1 MTTERVGESS
11 DSLSRRR
18 PNFSTRTAHGDD
30 SRLAPADSAHS
41 TSDERTRLLP
51 KPPTRWP
58 RPYEPT
64 NSTQRSENQPN
75 ASSTDY
81 FHGFSR
87 WWNKQSG
94 TEQEEENH
102 ADATLQNVSL
112 SAGPLRDA
120 SADRKDKNGHRSKS
134 VDEPKKL
141 GTFSGVFVPTTL
153 NVLSILMFLR
163 FGFIL
168 GQAGVLGILG
178 LLLVSYTINLVTTM
192 SLSAIATN
200 GTVRGG
206 GAYYLISRSLGPE
219 FGGSIG
225 IVFYL
230 GSVFNTGM
238 NAVGLV
244 DCFTQNFGTQSGD
257 WANFLLEGFW
267 WQYLWGTV
275 ILVFCTAICLAGSSI
290 FARAS
295 NGLLV
300 ILLVATF
307 SIPLSAIFLKPFPV
321 PRLGVEFTGLRLK
334 TLMGNLKP
342 HLTKGAAGSQIKG
355 RENFQDLFGILFPA
369 TGGIFAGASMSG
381 DLKNPS
387 KAIPKGTLS
396 GLALTFVSYGL
407 VILAMAASVTRES
420 FYNNVNVIQ
429 IVNAS
434 DSVILLGEF
443 ATSFFSALM
452 GVIGSAKLLQ
462 AIARDSLLP
471 GIGIFAQG
479 TKKTDDPVY
488 AILVTYVFAQVTM
501 LFDINRIASF
511 VTMTYLMTFLVTNL
525 ACFLLKIG
533 SAPNF
538 RPSFHYFNWQ
548 TAAAGTLVSGV
559 SMFFVDG
566 LYATGCVGILV
577 ILFLLIHYSSPPK
590 PWGDVSQSLIYH
602 QVRKY
607 LLRLRQEHVKFWRPQ
622 ILLFVSDLDKQ
633 YKMVSFCNSLKKG
646 ALFVLAHVL
655 VTEDFSAAVP
665 EARRQQTA
673 WTKFV
678 EFSKIKAFVNI
689 SISPAAEWGM
699 RNIVLNSGL
708 GGMRPNIVVIDQFRQ
723 DQSLVET
730 VSTYSGRRDSK
741 TRRASTRGEE
751 PLGSSNPP
759 MSGQSYVT
767 ILEDLLFK
775 LRINVAVAKGFE
787 DLELPDP
794 HGRHT
799 KKYIDLWPIQMSAE
813 LGADHESK
821 QNVLTTNFD
830 TYTLILQLGCILN
843 TVPSWK
849 KTYKIRV
856 AVFVEYETD
865 VEDERG
871 RVEALL
877 DKLRIEAEVIV
888 FWLACGD
895 IQSYRIIVNGDASA
909 ASPEAEAKVQSALQG
924 EDWWQG
930 VLQARAHQNQDPQD
944 SDRASDSFHLDK
956 SYSWQGPS
964 SQDSGSRPLHQRVTG
979 LRKLIQSTRRRRSI
993 SSFRALGGVNLGMQ
1007 THRLL
1012 DSFVDYDSPDSSSET
1027 DDSDLAYNSDP
1038 EPEDSGEDPY
1048 SDQNGPPSGSGS
1060 PRPLGRSKTDSYSS
1074 GADSPRAPV
1083 PTSSQAQETPPNRS
1097 IPSIIETGDD
1107 ASPKSRP
1114 ATHRPPISRSPSSNR
1129 FSSAPIP
1136 EAKVNPEAEE
1146 NNGPSIMFAAQN
1158 SPPRFAPKLD
1168 SIYAR
1173 RPSAVSPTSPGTHS
1187 SSHVHAHLHSYAQAQ
1202 AQATGYPGVAS
1213 VPLSFND
1220 LPSRAQ
1226 HLILNE
1232 LMAQQSGDTAVIFT
1246 TLPSPV
1252 EGTSLSAEDSASF
1265 LSDLEVLWQD
1275 LPPCLLVHSNSMTVT
1290 MNL

>member
-1 MTTERVGESS
+1 MTEQVGDRHSMA
-11 DSLSRRR
+11 RRR
-18 PNFSTRTAHGDD
+18 PNFSTRTAQEDD
-30 SRLAPADSAHS
+30 SRLAPGDSGPGV
-41 TSDERTRLLP
+41 SDDRSSFFP
-51 KPPTRWP
+51 WAPTIWS
-58 RPYEPT
+58 RPYEPL
-64 NSTQRSENQPN
+64 NSSSEPAERQRHSLPANFFRE
-75 ASSTDY
+75 
-81 FHGFSR
+81 FSR
-87 WWNKQSG
+87 WWSKDPEN
-94 TEQEEENH
+94 EQDDE
-102 ADATLQNVSL
+102 QNGERIFSHVPL
-112 SAGPLRDA
+112 SAGPLRES
-120 SADRKDKNGHRSKS
+120 SADKKDKNGHRSRS

-168 GQAGVLGILG
+168 GQAGVLG
-178 LLLVSYTINLVTTM
+178 LLIVSYTINLVTTM

-230 GSVFNTGM
+230 GYVFNTGM

-244 DCFTQNFGTQSGD
+244 DCFTQNFGTKSGT
-257 WANFLLEGFW
+257 WANFLEEGFW

-275 ILVFCTAICLAGSSI
+275 ILLLCTGICLAGSSI

-307 SIPLSAIFLKPFPV
+307 SIPLSALLAKPFYSPH
-321 PRLGVEFTGLRLK
+321 LGVEFTGLRVK
-334 TLMGNLKP
+334 TLLGNLKP
-342 HLTKGAAGSQIKG
+342 HLTKGAAGSQMKK

-381 DLKNPS
+381 DLNNPS
-387 KAIPKGTLS
+387 KSIPKGTLS
-396 GLALTFVSYGL
+396 GLALTFITYTL
-407 VILAMAASVTRES
+407 VIFAMAASVTRES
-420 FYNNVNVIQ
+420 LYNNVNVIQ
-429 IVNAS
+429 ITNSS

-471 GIGIFAQG
+471 GLSIFGRGAS
-479 TKKTDDPVY
+479 KSDEPIY
-488 AILVTYVFAQVTM
+488 AIIVTYVFAQLTM

-566 LYATGCVGILV
+566 LYATGCVGILLM
-577 ILFLLIHYSSPPK
+577 LFLLIHYNSPPK

-622 ILLFVSDLDKQ
+622 ILLFVSDLDRQ

-646 ALFVLAHVL
+646 SLFVLGHVL
-655 VTEDFSAAVP
+655 VTDDFSAAVP

-673 WTKFV
+673 WTKLV
-678 EFSKIKAFVNI
+678 EYSRIKAFVNI
-689 SISPAAEWGM
+689 AISPAAEWGM

-708 GGMRPNIVVIDQFRQ
+708 GGMRPNIVILDQFRQ

-730 VSTYSGRRDSK
+730 VSSGTHRRDSK
-741 TRRASTRGEE
+741 VRRRSSYSEPQNEE
-751 PLGSSNPP
+751 HHETGGPDTP
-759 MSGQSYVT
+759 MSRKSYVT

-794 HGRHT
+794 HDRHT

-813 LGADHESK
+813 LGADTESK
-821 QNVLTTNFD
+821 KNVLTTNFD

-849 KTYKIRV
+849 KTYTLRV

-865 VEDERG
+865 VDEERG

-877 DKLRIEAEVIV
+877 EKLRIQAEVLV
-888 FWLACGD
+888 FWLARGD
-895 IQSYRIIVNGDASA
+895 LKTYCVVVNGDTSLETADA
-909 ASPEAEAKVQSALQG
+909 RENVHATLRD
-924 EDWWQG
+924 EDWWHG
-930 VLQARAHQNQDPQD
+930 ILRARNPLPNLQDPESPSED
-944 SDRASDSFHLDK
+944 MRLDK
-956 SYSWQGPS
+956 VPSWQGPS
-964 SQDSGSRPLHQRVTG
+964 SQESGAKPLYQRVTG
-979 LRKLIQSTRRRRSI
+979 LRKLIQSRRRRSV
-993 SSFRALGGVNLGMQ
+993 SSFRALGAVNLGMQ

-1012 DSFVDYDSPDSSSET
+1012 DAFVDYDGSDPSSDS
-1027 DDSDLAYNSDP
+1027 DDSDLDPYVSDP
-1038 EPEDSGEDPY
+1038 EIDDGDEDNDPADKLA
-1048 SDQNGPPSGSGS
+1048 SRDENGASKDRNPGDRSSTGPPAPSGPSAQ
-1060 PRPLGRSKTDSYSS
+1060 RDT
-1074 GADSPRAPV
+1074 
-1083 PTSSQAQETPPNRS
+1083 TSQQ
-1097 IPSIIETGDD
+1097 IPSIIATDEST
-1107 ASPKSRP
+1107 SPKSKSPAPRP
-1114 ATHRPPISRSPSSNR
+1114 TMSRSASSNR
-1129 FSSAPIP
+1129 FSSSPIP
-1136 EAKVNPEAEE
+1136 EAKVNTDAEE
-1146 NNGPSIMFAAQN
+1146 SAGPSIMFAAES
-1158 SPPRFAPKLD
+1158 SPPRFQKLD
-1168 SIYAR
+1168 SIYAQ
-1173 RPSAVSPTSPGTHS
+1173 RPSAVSPISPSAYS
-1187 SSHVHAHLHSYAQAQ
+1187 SQTAS
-1202 AQATGYPGVAS
+1202 GFPGMAA

-1232 LMAQQSGDTAVIFT
+1232 LMVQQSGETAVIFT

-1252 EGTSLSAEDSASF
+1252 EGTSQREEDSASY
-1265 LSDLEVLWQD
+1265 LSDLEVLWQG